1 MEGFILSSRRPH
13 KSKDGRLF
21 RTYIVFSNGVLEEI
35 LENNGCDSKVALKC
49 MNREGLMKTKD
60 KARDYMELSING
72 IKEKVHA
79 VWVQD
84 ASYFNIPTEEDY
96 DAEADEAE
104 N

>member
-1 MEGFILSSRRPH
+1 MSIAVPPDARIAI
-13 KSKDGRLF
+13 KS
-21 RTYIVFSNGVLEEI
+21 
-35 LENNGCDSKVALKC
+35 
-49 MNREGLMKTKD
+49 MHREGLMKTKD

-72 IKEKVHA
+72 IKEKVYA

-84 ASYFNIPTEEDY
+84 ASYFDIPTEDDY